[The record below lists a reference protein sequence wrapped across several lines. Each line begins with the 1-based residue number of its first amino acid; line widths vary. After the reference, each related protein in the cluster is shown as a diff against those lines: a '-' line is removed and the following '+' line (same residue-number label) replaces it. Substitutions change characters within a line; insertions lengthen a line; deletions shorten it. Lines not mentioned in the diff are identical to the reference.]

1 MIKRIIFLLW
11 GLFLFALGIVLTVQS
26 NLGAS
31 PWDVLH
37 LGLINYFPVTLGEV
51 SQLTGIIV
59 ILLSWLLGVKPG
71 WGSIA
76 NMYFIGLYI
85 DIIVGSGWIPGQQQW
100 PAQLAML
107 LAGVGLIGW
116 ASYFYLTAA
125 FGAGPRDSFMV
136 GAVQKTGWPVWKVR
150 TILESGVAATGY
162 CLGGPVGPGTI
173 IIAVTLGPAIQ
184 WAFAVMGQRPQDIEH
199 TPFVFWLPR
208 PVGNQEQDKAAVMDF
223 TEKGGETSG
232 RECKISQ

>member
-51 SQLTGIIV
+51 SQITGLIV

-85 DIIVGSGWIPGQQQW
+85 DIIVGSGWIAGQHQW

-136 GAVQKTGWPVWKVR
+136 GAVQKTGWPVWQVR
-150 TILESGVAATGY
+150 TILESGVAAIGY
-162 CLGGPVGPGTI
+162 CLGGPVGLGTI
-173 IIAVTLGPAIQ
+173 VIAVTLGPSIQ
-184 WAFAVMGQRPQDIEH
+184 GAFAIMGRRPQDIEH
-199 TPFVFWLPR
+199 EPFVLRRPR
-208 PVGNQEQDKAAVMDF
+208 AVAGREQAGAARDF
-223 TEKGGETSG
+223 TEKGGEASG
-232 RECKISQ
+232 RECKTTQ